1 MDQPAQQT
9 LQEIDEEIKAF
20 SLLCSEDLD
29 DPLILNCLATA
40 HTRRFDLR
48 HGLEDIQTA
57 IKYASAGLALA
68 PTDEWI
74 LEDLLRSLGTALGER
89 FQLLGDLDDIE
100 KSIEYKSR
108 ALGMT
113 PDDDSYLPLHLA
125 NLAISCK
132 TRFEQLGEPGDI
144 MRRSSVTLEQCLSE
158 LHDLEKAI
166 QYASRALVVIP
177 DGHPELSSSL
187 ANLGAC
193 HIYRFQRLGEPDDI
207 ERGLKYASRALEL
220 TPDGHPH
227 LLRRLATLGAA
238 YSDRFRLVSGKLVDL
253 EKAIE
258 YESRALA
265 KITEDDPNYCVCHFN
280 LALSYIDYHQHSNN
294 PIFLKKSLAHF
305 RIACSSVAGSP
316 RDKFKHAYRWATHA
330 SKCTPLDPIQ
340 AYQTT
345 IDLLP
350 QFIWLGSTTDQR
362 YQDLRTVENLALNA
376 AHAAILFSGPAL
388 ALEWLE
394 HARCIVWNQ
403 NLTLRS
409 PLDQL
414 QDSHPILAARL
425 REVTSQLR
433 HASSES
439 REIPELY
446 SAHDLVSSEQIG
458 QRHRRL
464 AREYDE
470 LLLQARKSP
479 GFENFLRPTT
489 VDNLFRAARYGV
501 IVVINCHEDR
511 CDALFVLPDHHSI
524 AHLPLPNFSRTKAL
538 SVRSKIDASLKHGG
552 LRERG
557 IRVRREV
564 GGKDEFASALAT
576 LWDDV
581 VKPILDFLEY
591 TTDSL
596 RDNLPHITWCPTGAA
611 TFLPLH
617 AAGNYDQP
625 RSRIFDYVVSSY
637 TPTITALLASS
648 SSSLDGDSRVLAIG
662 QTETPGHNP
671 LPGTATE
678 LNLVR
683 SHVERKAEYTQL
695 IDTQATPSAVL
706 DAMEQHDW
714 VHLACHAYQNI
725 YDPTKSGFFLH
736 GDTEGTQDS
745 LDLASINRRSF
756 NRKGLAFL
764 SACQTATGDETL
776 PDEAVHLASGML
788 MAGYSSVIATMWS
801 VADEDAPFVADRVY
815 AQLMIDGKLGNGEAG
830 RALHCAV
837 SGLREKVGEKEF
849 ARWVPYIHIGS

>member
-9 LQEIDEEIKAF
+9 LQETDEEIKAF

-29 DPLILNCLATA
+29 DPVILNCLATA

-144 MRRSSVTLEQCLSE
+144 EKAIEYDSRAVGLTPEGHPGLPSLLSGLGSSLGYRFRCLGKLGDIEKAIELQSRGLALAPDGHPGLASMLNSLGSSYNDQFQRLGRLDDLEKAIEYGSRALALTPNSHPKLPLRLANMGNNYIYRFHRLGVIDDLEKAIQYESQAVALTPDGHPGLPVWLGNLGRSYSYQFHRLGQLGDLKKAIEHGTRALQLTPGTHLQLPRLLINLGAFHIYRFRCLSE

-177 DGHPELSSSL
+177 DGHPELSSNL

-207 ERGLKYASRALEL
+207 EQALKYASRALAL

-253 EKAIE
+253 EKAIK

-265 KITEDDPNYCVCHFN
+265 KITENDPNY
-280 LALSYIDYHQHSNN
+280 S
-294 PIFLKKSLAHF
+294 
-305 RIACSSVAGSP
+305 CSSVAGSP

-330 SKCTPLDPIQ
+330 SKGAPLDPIQ

-362 YQDLRTVENLALNA
+362 YKDLRTMENLALNA
-376 AHAAILFSGPAL
+376 AHAAIVFSGPAL

-425 REVTSQLR
+425 QWVTSQL
-433 HASSES
+433 HHTSSES

-470 LLLQARKSP
+470 LLLQARKSS
-479 GFENFLRPTT
+479 GFENFLRPTK
-489 VDNLFRAARYGV
+489 VDNLFCAARYGV
-501 IVVINCHEDR
+501 IVVINCHEDP

-538 SVRSKIDASLKHGG
+538 SVRSKIDASLQHGG

-564 GGKDEFASALAT
+564 GGKDEFASALAA

-591 TTDSL
+591 TTDSS
-596 RDNLPHITWCPTGAA
+596 RDNLPYITWCPTGAA

-617 AAGNYDQP
+617 AAGN
-625 RSRIFDYVVSSY
+625 
-637 TPTITALLASS
+637 
-648 SSSLDGDSRVLAIG
+648 
-662 QTETPGHNP
+662 
-671 LPGTATE
+671 
-678 LNLVR
+678 
-683 SHVERKAEYTQL
+683 
-695 IDTQATPSAVL
+695 
-706 DAMEQHDW
+706 
-714 VHLACHAYQNI
+714 
-725 YDPTKSGFFLH
+725 
-736 GDTEGTQDS
+736 
-745 LDLASINRRSF
+745 
-756 NRKGLAFL
+756 
-764 SACQTATGDETL
+764 
-776 PDEAVHLASGML
+776 
-788 MAGYSSVIATMWS
+788 
-801 VADEDAPFVADRVY
+801 
-815 AQLMIDGKLGNGEAG
+815 
-830 RALHCAV
+830 
-837 SGLREKVGEKEF
+837 
-849 ARWVPYIHIGS
+849 